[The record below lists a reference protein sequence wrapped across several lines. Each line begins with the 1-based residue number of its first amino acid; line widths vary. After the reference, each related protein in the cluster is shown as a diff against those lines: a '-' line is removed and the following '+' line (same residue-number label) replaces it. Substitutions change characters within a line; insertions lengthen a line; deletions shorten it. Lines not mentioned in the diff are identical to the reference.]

1 MAEGCG
7 RLRGIFGKCAQSAGP
22 TYQELKYNPL
32 DLPPTPGDLPVQRK
46 TAFISAPSP
55 PAAAPLRPHRSE
67 LCRAGASM
75 TYHIASR
82 FPDTAPAVPNRWLIA
97 AASCLMQAALGS
109 VYAASVFLPAIMGQ
123 YAATRAEATLVF
135 TITILALGITAGF
148 GGALQRRYGPR
159 AIATAGGMLY
169 GLGTALAAFAPNLP
183 MLYLTQGIMGGIGL
197 GLGYI
202 VPLAMLVRWFPDHRG
217 LITGIA
223 VFGFGAGAAM
233 VSPLAAAMLAAL
245 GLQHTLLALGAGYL
259 VIGVGAAQ
267 LFRAAPEGY
276 APSGFA
282 PGALA
287 ASTASERDFGLTAAL
302 RSPRWYLLWLILA
315 LNVTAGAALVSVA
328 SPLAQELSGVTP
340 GTAALAVMALS
351 LCNGAGRIL
360 WGWASDRLGRPV
372 TFAILFA
379 LQFVALAGIVGLCFG
394 GGFAAM
400 PAFTVDFFGARHA
413 GAIYGAMLTA
423 WGAGATAGPLL
434 IASVDYRSALSIIAV
449 ITLLSA
455 PLALLARRETLAGL
469 ARLARQLASHV
480 AAAGSA
486 GASASASFRD

>member
-7 RLRGIFGKCAQSAGP
+7 RLRGIFGKCARSAGP

-97 AASCLMQAALGS
+97 AAGC
-109 VYAASVFLPAIMGQ
+109 
-123 YAATRAEATLVF
+123 
-135 TITILALGITAGF
+135 
-148 GGALQRRYGPR
+148 
-159 AIATAGGMLY
+159 MLY

-287 ASTASERDFGLTAAL
+287 ASTASERDFGLTVAL

-315 LNVTAGAALVSVA
+315 LNVTAGAALVSIA

-379 LQFVALAGIVGLCFG
+379 LQFVAFALLARVSNFPTLVALAGIVGLCFG

-423 WGAGATAGPLL
+423 WGAGAAAGPLL
-434 IASVDYRSALSIIAV
+434 IASVDYRSALSIIAALM
-449 ITLLSA
+449 LLSA
-455 PLALLARRETLAGL
+455 PLALLARRETLARL

>member
-1 MAEGCG
+1 
-7 RLRGIFGKCAQSAGP
+7 
-22 TYQELKYNPL
+22 
-32 DLPPTPGDLPVQRK
+32 
-46 TAFISAPSP
+46 
-55 PAAAPLRPHRSE
+55 
-67 LCRAGASM
+67 
-75 TYHIASR
+75 
-82 FPDTAPAVPNRWLIA
+82 
-97 AASCLMQAALGS
+97 
-109 VYAASVFLPAIMGQ
+109 
-123 YAATRAEATLVF
+123 
-135 TITILALGITAGF
+135 
-148 GGALQRRYGPR
+148 
-159 AIATAGGMLY
+159 
-169 GLGTALAAFAPNLP
+169 
-183 MLYLTQGIMGGIGL
+183 
-197 GLGYI
+197 
-202 VPLAMLVRWFPDHRG
+202 VRWFPDHRG

-267 LFRAAPEGY
+267 LFRAAPESY
-276 APSGFA
+276 APPSLV
-282 PGALA
+282 PEALA
-287 ASTASERDFGLTAAL
+287 EPTASERDFGLTAAL

-379 LQFVALAGIVGLCFG
+379 LQFVAFALLARVSNFPTLVALAGIVGLCFG

>member
-1 MAEGCG
+1 M
-7 RLRGIFGKCAQSAGP
+7 
-22 TYQELKYNPL
+22 TYQIASTFP
-32 DLPPTPGDLPVQRK
+32 D
-46 TAFISAPSP
+46 AA
-55 PAAAPLRPHRSE
+55 PAA
-67 LCRAGASM
+67 
-75 TYHIASR
+75 
-82 FPDTAPAVPNRWLIA
+82 PNRWLIA

-109 VYAASVFLPAIMGQ
+109 VYAASVFLPAIMEQ
-123 YAATRAEATLVF
+123 YGATRREANLVF
-135 TITILALGITAGF
+135 TVTILALGITAGF

-159 AIATAGGMLY
+159 VIATAGGMLY

-183 MLYLTQGIMGGIGL
+183 ILYLTQGVMGGIGL

-217 LITGIA
+217 LIAGLA
-223 VFGFGAGAAM
+223 VAGFGAGAM
-233 VSPLAAAMLAAL
+233 VVSPLAAAMLAAL

-276 APSGFA
+276 APREWA
-282 PGALA
+282 PEVLA
-287 ASTASERDFGLTAAL
+287 ESTASERDLGLAAAL

-328 SPLAQELSGVTP
+328 SPLAQELTRVTA
-340 GTAALAVMALS
+340 GEAALAVMALS

-360 WGWASDRLGRPV
+360 WGWASDRLGRPA

-379 LQFVALAGIVGLCFG
+379 LQFVVFALLARVSDFPTLVALAGVVGLCFG

-423 WGAGATAGPLL
+423 WGAGAAAGPLL
-434 IASVDYRSALSIIAV
+434 IASVDYRTALSIIAMV
-449 ITLLSA
+449 MLLSA
-455 PLALLARRETLAGL
+455 PLALLARRETLARL
-469 ARLARQLASHV
+469 ARLLALRFAPM
-480 AAAGSA
+480 AASA
-486 GASASASFRD
+486 GGSD